1 MVRKFQDVFLDE
13 LPGLPPHREFDF
25 SIELYP
31 GMDPIS
37 ISPYRMTPLELKEL
51 KTQFEELLSKG
62 FIHSSTSQWGALVL
76 FVKKKDDTLRMCID
90 YRKLNR
96 VTVKNK
102 YPLPRID
109 DLFDQ
114 LKGAKYFTKIDF
126 RTGYPQLRVKEED
139 VPKTA
144 FKMRYGHYEFLVMP
158 FGLTNAPIDFID
170 LMNKIFCAYL
180 DQFLIVFVDDILI
193 YLRSLEEHKQY
204 LVTTL
209 RTLRKHQL
217 YGKLE
222 KSEF

>member
-76 FVKKKDDTLRMCID
+76 FVKKYGTLRLCID

-96 VTVKNK
+96 INVKNK
-102 YPLPRID
+102 CHLPRID

-114 LKGAKYFTKIDF
+114 LKGAKYF
-126 RTGYPQLRVKEED
+126 
-139 VPKTA
+139 
-144 FKMRYGHYEFLVMP
+144 
-158 FGLTNAPIDFID
+158 
-170 LMNKIFCAYL
+170 
-180 DQFLIVFVDDILI
+180 
-193 YLRSLEEHKQY
+193 
-204 LVTTL
+204 
-209 RTLRKHQL
+209 
-217 YGKLE
+217 
-222 KSEF
+222 